1 MSQHAVY
8 WVDAFA
14 NELPGGAAA
23 VVVLDADDLDPAL
36 MQRVAN
42 EFDVGETSFLMRPH
56 DPKRAHARAR
66 IFTPVEE
73 RPYAGVPVLA
83 MAFALTDAGRVPLGE
98 DLTEV
103 RLELAAGLVC
113 AAVARD
119 ADGRSEIA
127 LTSLPP
133 VFDAPIDPAL
143 VLPSLGL
150 APDRTADGAPVQ
162 VVSTGTRQLLICLQ
176 TIDDVTSV
184 QLSSGALAA
193 LREAHDFASLRVF
206 CLGGY
211 TPVGDCFGRHFFA
224 GKHGVNEDPFTGS
237 SAGSM
242 GAYLWHHNMFSGER
256 IIAEQ
261 GHDLDRPG
269 RATLEPVGEP
279 SALAG
284 VRVRGAVNALLRGTL
299 SL

>member
-1 MSQHAVY
+1 MSQHPVY

-14 NELPGGAAA
+14 DEQPGGAAA
-23 VVVLDADDLDPAL
+23 VVVLDADGLDPAL
-36 MQRVAN
+36 MQRIAS
-42 EFDVGETSFLMRPH
+42 EFNVGETSFLMRPH
-56 DPKRAHARAR
+56 DAKSAHAHAR

-83 MAFALTDAGRVPLGE
+83 MAFALTDSGRVPLGE
-98 DLTEV
+98 DRTEV

-113 AAVARD
+113 ATVVRD

-133 VFDAPIDPAL
+133 VFDAPIAPAL
-143 VLPSLGL
+143 VLPFLGL
-150 APDRTADGAPVQ
+150 APDRTLAGAPVQ

-176 TIDDVTSV
+176 TIGDVSAA
-184 QLSSGALAA
+184 QLSTGALAA
-193 LREAHDFASLRVF
+193 LREVHDFASVRVF

-224 GKHGVNEDPFTGS
+224 GMHGVNEDPFTGS

-242 GAYLWHHNMFSGER
+242 GAYLWHHSLFAGKQ

-261 GHDLDRPG
+261 GHHLGRPG

-279 SALAG
+279 SALEG
-284 VRVRGAVNALLRGTL
+284 IRVRGAVSALIRGTL